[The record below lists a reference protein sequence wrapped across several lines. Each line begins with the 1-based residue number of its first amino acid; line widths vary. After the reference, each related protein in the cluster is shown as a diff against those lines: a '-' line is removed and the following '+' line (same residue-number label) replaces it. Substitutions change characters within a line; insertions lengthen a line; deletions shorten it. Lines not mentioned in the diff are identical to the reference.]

1 MAKQRERLCASNQSQ
16 ADAERIAEGLSNNGQ
31 PARIQRQ
38 PNQKFSVWAYPAPS
52 QPMFTRPTDSLSK
65 RSSGAKASNE
75 AEPER
80 KPQKAKGET
89 QVKKSKPGDW
99 RKK

>member
-1 MAKQRERLCASNQSQ
+1 MAQTERVRATGQSK
-16 ADAERIAEGLSNNGQ
+16 ADAERIAAGLTGCGQ
-31 PARIQRQ
+31 PARVEKR
-38 PNQKFSVWAYPAPS
+38 PNGKYTVWAYPAPS

-65 RSSGAKASNE
+65 RSSTAKAANE
-75 AEPER
+75 SEA
-80 KPQKAKGET
+80 